1 MEDSTSI
8 MSLPNKAAGGGAGA
22 VQLPQQS
29 PAAAPGQEDVI
40 DPQYMNQIINGIQ
53 QTGGATLGN
62 LPSRN
67 IPMHTM
73 EIQQDPNIRANY
85 IPTAPQQV
93 AMRDYVTE
101 YEERKRLQP
110 RGGAAAAAPAPQPE
124 KSIYDMLY
132 LPILVGILF
141 FLFQMPTVSAAL
153 FKYAR
158 FLHTE
163 DGNITMGGIFLKTVV
178 FVAGVYAIN
187 RALSEM

>member
-22 VQLPQQS
+22 ASQPPMVS
-29 PAAAPGQEDVI
+29 PGQEDVI

-85 IPTAPQQV
+85 IPPAPQQV

-110 RGGAAAAAPAPQPE
+110 RGGGGAPAPQPE

-132 LPILVGILF
+132 LPILVGILY

-163 DGNITMGGIFLKTVV
+163 DGNITMGGIFLKTVA

-187 RALSEM
+187 RALAEM